1 MPCLLMS
8 RSCIVYAHLDD
19 PHWLASASSHDM
31 HLQMDAMIHFMAILF
46 GAEVVARFIG
56 DSAQPANCLLR
67 CCMSPLC
74 VSLEFITCRNGSLPL
89 AGPRVY
95 LKSTAELFDA
105 AIVGISLA
113 SVFVSGIPN
122 VNILRI
128 LR

>member
-1 MPCLLMS
+1 
-8 RSCIVYAHLDD
+8 
-19 PHWLASASSHDM
+19 
-31 HLQMDAMIHFMAILF
+31 MDAMIHFMAILF

-56 DSAQPANCLLR
+56 DSAQLLNPVAG
-67 CCMSPLC
+67 MLYELATGALAA
-74 VSLEFITCRNGSLPL
+74 VSFCNATLPL

-105 AIVGISLA
+105 VIVGISLA
-113 SVFVSGIPN
+113 SVCISGIPN